1 MIMKI
6 ATLTL
11 IALAGV
17 LVSALYY
24 AFFKDDYIDR
34 ISTVR
39 VLKEFGQ
46 KPDFEDIAY
55 FVLVPLG
62 FVFFTLLFAT
72 MFAGTLINC

>member
-1 MIMKI
+1 MKI
-6 ATLTL
+6 ATLTI
-11 IALAGV
+11 IALAWV
-17 LVSALYY
+17 LVSGLYY

-39 VLKEFGQ
+39 MLKEFGK

-55 FVLVPLG
+55 FVLVPIG